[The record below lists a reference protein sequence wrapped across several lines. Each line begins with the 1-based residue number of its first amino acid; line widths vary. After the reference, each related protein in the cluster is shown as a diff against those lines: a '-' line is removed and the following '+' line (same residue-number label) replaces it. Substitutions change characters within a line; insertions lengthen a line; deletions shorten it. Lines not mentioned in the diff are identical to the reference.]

1 MASRKQLSADA
12 YTVGLIYVKPLEM
25 HAITV
30 MLDEE
35 HGPVTL
41 QLGDNNEY
49 TLGRIGAHN
58 VAIAGPAR
66 GAQGKVAIA
75 DVVGCIHLTFRNMAV
90 GLLVG
95 IGGGVPH
102 LPKMD
107 VRLGDVVVG
116 APEVGPAIIQYDLGK
131 QLADGFEVT
140 RTLNKPPAQLLKVV
154 NILEDRYLRQ
164 EQGGESFFT
173 IHLDR
178 FMKFPRMKQLYK
190 RPTAPDRLFLAS
202 YPHEDGTHCGEHD
215 RQYEEQRLDRDPADE
230 IQIHYSTIL
239 SGDRVMKHEVTR
251 DQISVKHNNGLC
263 FEMEAAGLMDVFPC
277 LVIRGICDYSDSH
290 KNKDWQEYA
299 AATAAAYAREILLT
313 MAERIVKDIGNST
326 APDRDV
332 RRHPE
337 IVGMDASSGQEHHS
351 SKVVFSGNNDSGVQV
366 GYNTGTMSG
375 FTFGKQ

>member
-1 MASRKQLSADA
+1 MATRKQLSAAA

-35 HGPVTL
+35 HDPITL
-41 QLGDNNEY
+41 QQGDNNEY

-58 VAIAGPAR
+58 VVIAGPAR

-75 DVVGCIHLTFRNMAV
+75 DVVGSIPLTFTNMTV

-116 APEVGPAIIQYDLGK
+116 APEVGPAVVQYDLGK
-131 QLADGFEVT
+131 QLADDFEVT

-154 NILEDRYLRQ
+154 NIVEDRYIRQ
-164 EQGGESFFT
+164 EQGDESFFT
-173 IHLDR
+173 THLNR
-178 FMKFPRMKQLYK
+178 FTNYPRMKRLYK
-190 RPTAPDRLFLAS
+190 RPATPDRLFLAS
-202 YPHEDGTHCGEHD
+202 YAHEAGTQCTQHD
-215 RQYEEQRLDRDPADE
+215 KQYEEQRPDRDPADE
-230 IQIHYSTIL
+230 IQIHYGTIL

-251 DQISVKHNNGLC
+251 DQISAKHNNGLC

-277 LVIRGICDYSDSH
+277 LVIRGICDYADSH

-313 MAERIVKDIGNST
+313 MAERTVKDIGTST
-326 APDRDV
+326 APDRSGGN
-332 RRHPE
+332 
-337 IVGMDASSGQEHHS
+337 VGMDASSGHGGHS
-351 SKVVFSGNNDSGVQV
+351 SHVVFSGSNNSGVQL
-366 GYNTGTMSG
+366 GHNTGTISG
-375 FTFGKQ
+375 FTFGK

>member
-1 MASRKQLSADA
+1 MATRKQLSAAA

-35 HGPVTL
+35 HDPITL
-41 QLGDNNEY
+41 QQGDSNEY

-66 GAQGKVAIA
+66 GAQGKVAVA
-75 DVVGCIHLTFRNMAV
+75 DVVGRIQLTFTNMTI

-95 IGGGVPH
+95 IGGGIPH

-116 APEVGPAIIQYDLGK
+116 APEVGPAVIQYDLGK
-131 QLADGFEVT
+131 QLADDFEVT

-154 NILEDRYLRQ
+154 NILEDRYIRQ
-164 EQGGESFFT
+164 EQGDESFFT

-178 FMKFPRMKQLYK
+178 FNKYPRMKRLYK
-190 RPTAPDRLFLAS
+190 RPAVPDRLFLAS
-202 YPHEDGTHCGEHD
+202 YTHEAGTQCMQHD
-215 RQYEEQRLDRDPADE
+215 KQYEEQRPDRDPADE
-230 IQIHYSTIL
+230 VQIHYSTIL

-251 DQISVKHNNGLC
+251 DQISAKHNNGLC

-277 LVIRGICDYSDSH
+277 LVIRGICDYADSH

-313 MAERIVKDIGNST
+313 MAERVVKDMGTST
-326 APDRDV
+326 VPDKRGENADT
-332 RRHPE
+332 
-337 IVGMDASSGQEHHS
+337 DASSGHGGHS
-351 SKVVFSGNNDSGVQV
+351 SNVVFSGSNNSGVQL
-366 GYNTGTMSG
+366 GHNTGTISG